1 MKQSQR
7 LVKNAVFGISASII
21 GSLVY
26 LAMVLTIAHSV
37 SVIEFGKYSFV
48 LAFAM
53 FFQLVADSGLP
64 RIVIREI
71 AKNPAG
77 FVPLVGSAIS
87 LIWVLS
93 IAISLLVGLIIPFL
107 AFGMDVKLAAFLM
120 TLATMAIFHGAGY
133 SAVLR
138 AFEDNELNYLGYVLH
153 KIFLFGFALLAIKFH
168 YGLLGFVAAHLVAN
182 IFLWNF
188 YRLIVTK
195 LYAHVPLRVDVP
207 LWKSLMVSSLPMG
220 GGVML
225 RQLAL
230 QLDILILTWL
240 TNLTSVGLFSG
251 PYRISMALRVIPQ
264 TLSLPLF
271 PLFSRT
277 ADLSPVAFTEAY
289 QRSLKFFSLMSFPI
303 AAFFTAWSEPIL
315 RLALGAKYLPA
326 IPAMQLLGIGMVPFF
341 LSTLFQYLFA
351 ALDQQG
357 RFLWATC
364 AASALRI
371 VLLVVL
377 VPKYG
382 FIGPSIAFACSE
394 TAIVAIWTTQLA
406 RLGFPS
412 KLADTIWRPFVAG
425 CAMTLVLFAATEAPL
440 LWQIGAAALSIIVYG
455 LVLFALKTFSMEEIH
470 HAREGIAFVS
480 PFIESWSKKLKR
492 GA

>member
-7 LVKNAVFGISASII
+7 IVKNAVFGISASFI
-21 GSLVY
+21 GSFIL
-26 LAMVLTIAHSV
+26 LAMVSTIAHSV
-37 SVIEFGKYSFV
+37 TVVEFGKYSFV
-48 LAFAM
+48 LAFAI

-71 AKNPAG
+71 ARNPDG
-77 FVPLVGSAIS
+77 FVPLVGAATS
-87 LIWVLS
+87 LIWILS
-93 IAISLLVGLIIPFL
+93 AAIILVVGLIIPFL
-107 AFGMDVKLAAFLM
+107 HFGMDVKIAALLM
-120 TLATMAIFHGAGY
+120 SFATMAMFHGAGY
-133 SAVLR
+133 GAVLR
-138 AFEDNELNYLGYVLH
+138 AFEDFELIYLANVLH
-153 KIFLFGFALLAIKFH
+153 KVLLFGFVLLALKFH
-168 YGLLGFVAAHLVAN
+168 LGVLGFAAAYLAAN
-182 IFLWNF
+182 VLLWNCF
-188 YRLIVTK
+188 RLMVTK

-207 LWKSLMVSSLPMG
+207 LWKSLMVSALPMG
-220 GGVML
+220 GGVIL

-240 TNLTSVGLFSG
+240 TNLTTVGLFSG
-251 PYRISMALRVIPQ
+251 PYRISMALRVVPE

-289 QRSLKFFSLMSFPI
+289 QKSLKFFAIISFPI
-303 AAFFTAWSEPIL
+303 AAFFMAWSEPIL
-315 RLALGAKYLPA
+315 RLVLGAKFLPA

-364 AASALRI
+364 AGSALRI
-371 VLLVVL
+371 ILLIIL

-382 FIGPSIAFACSE
+382 FIGPSIAFVCSE
-394 TAIVAIWTTQLA
+394 VVIVAISTTQLA
-406 RLGFPS
+406 RLGFHA
-412 KLADTIWRPFVAG
+412 KLGNTIWRPLVAG
-425 CAMTLVLFAATEAPL
+425 SAMALVLFAGVKAPL
-440 LWQIGAAALSIIVYG
+440 LWQIGAAAVSVIVYG
-455 LVLFALKTFSMEEIH
+455 VVLFAFKTFTTEEID
-470 HAREGIAFVS
+470 HAREGIAFVP

-492 GA
+492 GV

>member
-7 LVKNAVFGISASII
+7 IVKNAVFGISASFI
-21 GSLVY
+21 GSLLY

-37 SVIEFGKYSFV
+37 SVVEFGKYSFV

-64 RIVIREI
+64 GILIREI
-71 AKNPAG
+71 AKNPDG
-77 FVPLVGSAIS
+77 FVPLVGAATS

-93 IAISLLVGLIIPFL
+93 AAIFLVVGLIIPFL
-107 AFGMDVKLAAFLM
+107 HFGMDVKVAALLM
-120 TLATMAIFHGAGY
+120 SLATMAIFHAAGY
-133 SAVLR
+133 STVLR

-153 KIFLFGFALLAIKFH
+153 KVLLLGFALLAIKFH
-168 YGLLGFVAAHLVAN
+168 WGLLGFVAAHLAAN
-182 IFLWNF
+182 VLLWN
-188 YRLIVTK
+188 YCRLVVTN
-195 LYAHVPLRVDVP
+195 LYAHVPLRIDVP
-207 LWKSLMVSSLPMG
+207 LWKSLMTSALPIG

-240 TNLTSVGLFSG
+240 TNLTTVGLFSG

-264 TLSLPLF
+264 TLSLPLY

-277 ADLSPVAFTEAY
+277 ADLSPARFTEAY
-289 QRSLKFFSLMSFPI
+289 QRSLKFFALISFPI

-315 RLALGAKYLPA
+315 RLTLGAKYLPA

-341 LSTLFQYLFA
+341 ISTLFQYLFA
-351 ALDQQG
+351 ALDQQK
-357 RFLWATC
+357 RFLWSTC

-371 VLLVVL
+371 ILLVIL

-382 FIGPSIAFACSE
+382 FIGPSIAFVSSE
-394 TAIVAIWTTQLA
+394 VVIVAIWMIQLA
-406 RLGFPS
+406 RLGFHA
-412 KLADTIWRPFVAG
+412 KLGDIIWRPLAG
-425 CAMTLVLFAATEAPL
+425 GIAMSLVLFTARQMLL
-440 LWQIGAAALSIIVYG
+440 LWQACVAPLA
-455 LVLFALKTFSMEEIH
+455 LVLYVVVLLALKTFSLEEARQ
-470 HAREGIAFVS
+470 AREGLAFFS
-480 PFIESWSKKLKR
+480 PFVASWSKKLKR
-492 GA
+492 SA